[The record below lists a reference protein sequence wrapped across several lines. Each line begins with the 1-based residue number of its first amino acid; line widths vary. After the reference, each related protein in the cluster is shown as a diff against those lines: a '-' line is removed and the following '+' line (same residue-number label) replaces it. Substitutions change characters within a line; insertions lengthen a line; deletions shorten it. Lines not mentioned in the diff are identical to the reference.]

1 MEKKEEKTI
10 QITVRV
16 KEKTYESLKVLA
28 AQNHVTIIEV
38 IRRFIDKGIKVD
50 AYKEDVDLIAQVVR
64 QEVKAQM
71 TPQIERL
78 VKILMKIG
86 KISAGLYYTTIK
98 TLMRMVGASKAQT
111 FKELATESRKLG
123 IKYMKYKDNEIDQYL
138 EDDEMIFTD
147 IDKL

>member
-1 MEKKEEKTI
+1 MEKEKTV
-10 QITVRV
+10 QITVKV
-16 KEKTYESLKVLA
+16 KKTTYDTLKMLSTK
-28 AQNHVTIIEV
+28 QHVTVADIV
-38 IRRFIDKGIKVD
+38 RRFIDKGITID
-50 AYKEDVDLIAQVVR
+50 AYKDDLDLIAQVVR

-71 TPQIERL
+71 APQIERL